1 MSDVDMVVSE
11 DIKKKDRD
19 RRGILMQ
26 EKRARAKFYEDSCHR
41 LPNEFRRQTE
51 DHYDDFYLG
60 E

>member
-1 MSDVDMVVSE
+1 MVVSE